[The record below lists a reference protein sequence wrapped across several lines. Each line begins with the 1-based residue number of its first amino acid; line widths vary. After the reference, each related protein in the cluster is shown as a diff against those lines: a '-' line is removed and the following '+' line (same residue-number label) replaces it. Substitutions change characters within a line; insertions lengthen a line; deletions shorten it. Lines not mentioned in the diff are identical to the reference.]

1 MSWED
6 KRFDQDSN
14 PEAGEGFCVFVFLP
28 VYYYLLSY
36 AVAQIAMIL
45 NELETWNSAQ

>member
-1 MSWED
+1 MTGRDSEKIKGLIRIQTL
-6 KRFDQDSN
+6 KR
-14 PEAGEGFCVFVFLP
+14 EKVFVFLP

-45 NELETWNSAQ
+45 NELET